1 MSYISECDLDL
12 LKQYVKESNSI
23 KELQIKLGYSPNSG
37 VSKIIRDYCQKQNI
51 SLEHFNMQYKKNI
64 KRSEDNIFIEHST
77 ASQTILRRWYKKG
90 DYTEYKCS
98 ICGQKPFWNGKE
110 LTLTLDHIN
119 GINTDDRLENLR
131 WVCPNCDRQLDTFC
145 SKNNRKERINKAK
158 KTYCIDCGKEISHN
172 SQRCMECEKKRI
184 RKVKNRPSAEELKD
198 LLLQKKGNFTLI
210 GKIFNVSDNTIRK
223 WCKSYNI
230 PFHSADYKNI

>member
-1 MSYISECDLDL
+1 MSYISECNLEL
-12 LKQYVKESNSI
+12 LKKYVKESNSI

-37 VSKIIRDYCQKQNI
+37 VSSVIRNYCKEKNI
-51 SLEHFNMQYKKNI
+51 SLEHFTSISKEKVKRTEKNTFI
-64 KRSEDNIFIEHST
+64 KNST
-77 ASQTILRRWYKKG
+77 ASQKVLRELYKKNN
-90 DYTEYKCS
+90 YTEYKCS
-98 ICGQKPFWNGKE
+98 ICGQEPFWNGKE

-172 SQRCMECEKKRI
+172 SQRCMNCEKKRI
-184 RKVKNRPSAEELKD
+184 RKIKNRPSAEELKNI
-198 LLLQKKGNFTLI
+198 LFENKGNFSKV
-210 GKIFNVSDNTIRK
+210 GKSFNVSDNTIRK
-223 WCKSYNI
+223 WCKSYNL
-230 PFHSADYKNI
+230 PFHSKDYK